1 MKARILAD
9 GDALRGERRPSRGV
23 EDAPGVAERREPSGD
38 CNGVAAAADPIA
50 AALEAVLDL
59 RRAGG
64 DARELR
70 RALRRVEELLDE

>member
-1 MKARILAD
+1 LKARILAD
-9 GDALRGERRPSRGV
+9 GDAPRVERRRSRGV
-23 EDAPGVAERREPSGD
+23 EDVPGVAERHEASGD
-38 CNGVAAAADPIA
+38 CNGFATAADPVTV
-50 AALEAVLDL
+50 ALEAVHDL